1 MPGARCGRRLSVS
14 TRSSVPGRSSEES
27 GHAQELPCEHWVV
40 LGGGLQPRAP
50 GIPYGPGRRR
60 PAAPRDAD
68 ALSGG
73 GSRAGRCA
81 ARSAVRPCEIRT
93 CHPPSLV
100 LACSVLHGVQF
111 LGLLGRGQ
119 PNLDQVERADEPVTD
134 PEAARPEDR
143 VP

>member
-1 MPGARCGRRLSVS
+1 MPGQRWTAFGGIAENSRDSV
-14 TRSSVPGRSSEES
+14 RSGAPPPG
-27 GHAQELPCEHWVV
+27 G
-40 LGGGLQPRAP
+40 AP
-50 GIPYGPGRRR
+50 
-60 PAAPRDAD
+60 DAD

-100 LACSVLHGVQF
+100 LACRVLHGVQF

-119 PNLDQVERADEPVTD
+119 PDLDQVERADEPVTD